1 VLLASRSLG
10 LLTGLLLLSS
20 SAGVAVAPPAAAM
33 GSGQAARATVS
44 TTGSLVFVRGGN
56 VWISRPDGSGARPVT
71 REGTAADPYRTP
83 TQDDQGRIY
92 ALRGHGVQAMVHR
105 LDQQGRQLGTYRVPV
120 PSLGPG
126 FVSVSP
132 DGTTLAYETMF
143 AGTDCSFTPCHT
155 FFQHAVE
162 YAVATTGKVLGGA
175 HGVQDADFASW
186 AGNGRTVLQ
195 TRRLNVVALHRPG
208 EPKAVDWFASCLSY
222 QEGCEDTDVLN
233 FTPAVN
239 RQGSRLAVSH
249 LEDTNGEKAA
259 YLLVLS
265 TTGATTG
272 NPPAVPGAGCAH
284 PVAAPTAD
292 FPGWTDLTLSAPSFS
307 PDGSTVAF
315 AELRAGRWTTELYTP
330 VIGDCAASDPVA
342 VLSDAAEP
350 HWSAAPLTPP
360 GKDVV
365 SWTKAK
371 HLKLK
376 GKAKVGQVLKPALKK
391 KAIRKGFKPHATKL
405 RFQWLRNGHP
415 IKKATKATYRIH
427 KADRHKRLKLR
438 ITGIGKGHVIATVTT
453 RAKRIK

>member
-1 VLLASRSLG
+1 MLLASRSLG

-33 GSGQAARATVS
+33 GSDQAARATVS

-56 VWISRPDGSGARPVT
+56 VWIARPDGSGARPVT

-132 DGTTLAYETMF
+132 DGTALAYETMF

-162 YAVATTGKVLGGA
+162 YAAATTGKVLGGA

-208 EPKAVDWFASCLSY
+208 EPKAIDWFASCLSY

-249 LEDTNGEKAA
+249 LEDTTGKKAA
-259 YLLVLS
+259 YLLVVS

-342 VLSDAAEP
+342 RIQAR
-350 HWSAAPLTPP
+350 WSVGITLWHQGQLPQAVRLMDECLLDWQPQMHRP
-360 GKDVV
+360 GTV
-365 SWTKAK
+365 
-371 HLKLK
+371 
-376 GKAKVGQVLKPALKK
+376 QNPAVMCGCYSGWGRWEL
-391 KAIRKGFKPHATKL
+391 
-405 RFQWLRNGHP
+405 GHP
-415 IKKATKATYRIH
+415 DDALSRVHRALALGGSLEH
-427 KADRHKRLKLR
+427 KFS
-438 ITGIGKGHVIATVTT
+438 IAT
-453 RAKRIK
+453 AM